1 MPFKSKKQ
9 RKFMW
14 ARHPEIARR
23 WTEKYGSK
31 IQSKKKKKKKGVKRS
46 K

>member
-9 RKFMW
+9 RNWMW
-14 ARHPEIARR
+14 ANKPKMARR

-31 IQSKKKKKKKGVKRS
+31 VRGTKKKK
-46 K
+46 